1 MKKNKSLWLI
11 VLAALAALLIMQAVQ
26 TRRFNQKVQAFPD
39 ESVIGQGKPVLL
51 QISSAGCI
59 HCRLML
65 PTLTELADRY
75 AEHFTVALVSLDKQ
89 PDAQQKYGVQA
100 IPMQIFLDG
109 QGTELFRHTGK
120 LSKEEILDRWS
131 QLGVE
136 IP

>member
-11 VLAALAALLIMQAVQ
+11 LAAALGALLVMQAVQ
-26 TRRFNQKVQAFPD
+26 ISRYNRKVQAFPD
-39 ESVIGQGKPVLL
+39 DSVVGQGRPVLL

-59 HCRLML
+59 HCRRMM
-65 PTLTELADRY
+65 PVLTDLADQY
-75 AEHFTVALVSLDKQ
+75 AELFTVALVSLDKQ
-89 PDAQQKYGVQA
+89 PNAQTQYNVQA
-100 IPMQIFLDG
+100 IPLQIFLDG

-120 LSKEEILDRWS
+120 LSKDEILNRWR